1 MSSSDANT
9 APTKPPFAVSA
20 AIGSIAG
27 ATSKT
32 ATAPVERVRLL
43 LQMSSS
49 STASSSSA
57 GAAVL
62 KQEGA
67 TGLWRGNGLAV
78 ARAMLQ
84 KGLLFATQDQLRV
97 ALGSD
102 TAAGAVAGATAAGL
116 TYPLDLLR
124 TRLAGQVGRS
134 SFSAV
139 AQQALAIS
147 RQGGGI
153 LSLWGGA
160 SATLFGGV
168 VFEGA
173 RFGVFGWLRRR
184 EAEEGLQRRNSGSGE
199 RNALWTMLLGPTA
212 LGTLASLTAGNFIYP
227 NDTIRRRLQTLEGRG
242 ETYAEAAGHLLREGG
257 VARLYRGIGLYN
269 LKAAPSAAVQFFT
282 YFELKRAY
290 LHFSGADAK
299 SGSRS
304 T

>member
-43 LQMSSS
+43 LQMSSP
-49 STASSSSA
+49 STASPPPA

-168 VFEGA
+168 VSRGRALRRLWLAAAARGGGGPAAAEQRQRRAQRPVDHAARADGA
-173 RFGVFGWLRRR
+173 RHPGEPHGGQFYLPQRHDTPAAADARRAR
-184 EAEEGLQRRNSGSGE
+184 RDVCGGGGPPAARGRRGAPLPRHRALQ
-199 RNALWTMLLGPTA
+199 
-212 LGTLASLTAGNFIYP
+212 
-227 NDTIRRRLQTLEGRG
+227 
-242 ETYAEAAGHLLREGG
+242 
-257 VARLYRGIGLYN
+257 

-299 SGSRS
+299 SGS
-304 T
+304 